1 MGWSLYYSDE
11 NGAVKVPQHLEG
23 GTIKLVKDSN
33 GELIAGSDAELSITY
48 NYSKFFPFRELNG
61 KVGEE
66 VLDELEDAVSI
77 LGTERDKDYWAST
90 PGNAGHTLNILVQ
103 WIKLHP
109 KAVFSIF

>member
-1 MGWSLYYSDE
+1 MWWSLYYSNKD
-11 NGAVKVPQHLEG
+11 GVVKVPQHLEG

-61 KVGEE
+61 MVGEE
-66 VLDELEDAVSI
+66 VLDELEDAVKN
-77 LGTERDKDYWAST
+77 LGTERSKSYWDAT

-109 KAVFSIF
+109 KAVFSIH